1 MSEQIK
7 LKAKILRAFCRCS
20 GCQENGWIYTLD
32 DEDDLTS
39 WCKSVEVVG
48 DCQLWCRIV
57 KMVRKNYHV
66 VEDDS
71 GVSKGGEDDEAD

>member
-1 MSEQIK
+1 MKELIK
-7 LKAKILRAFCRCS
+7 PKAKIIRVSCRCS

-48 DCQLWCRIV
+48 NSQLWLRIV
-57 KMVRKNYHV
+57 RMVRKNYHI
-66 VEDDS
+66 VEDNS
-71 GVSKGGEDDEAD
+71 GVSKEED